1 MMHPQT
7 KMLCCCSMGAAWGS
21 PCEKCPAE
29 RTRELNCEKI
39 TFSKTISSSTISC
52 LGEHEILCGQV
63 PGQIMNP
70 ITNHTEEIDECALM
84 PTMCTHGRCMNTPG
98 SFECQ
103 CDRGYVY
110 DQDSHQCIDENE
122 CLQVRE
128 REKKRNIFSLTILIT
143 DRRFVQF
150 LVFQIPNPCSGNA
163 QCINKQGYFECVCPA
178 GYKLGLSQR
187 DCVDI
192 DECYERPGIC
202 NNGACNNLQGSFQC
216 ICHGGFALTRD
227 RDNCVDIDEC
237 QRNPNICNNGTC
249 VNTLGSYK
257 CICYQGF
264 KLSPNNDCA
273 GKFLFEN
280 YSN

>member
-1 MMHPQT
+1 MRKESCYLNYESGECFNPMMHPQT

-128 REKKRNIFSLTILIT
+128 KKRNI
-143 DRRFVQF
+143 
-150 LVFQIPNPCSGNA
+150 
-163 QCINKQGYFECVCPA
+163 
-178 GYKLGLSQR
+178 LS
-187 DCVDI
+187 DDF
-192 DECYERPGIC
+192 
-202 NNGACNNLQGSFQC
+202 NNGSEIRPISRFPDSKSVQRKCTVHKQAGLLRMCLPGRIQTGAEPTRLRR
-216 ICHGGFALTRD
+216 HRRMLRATRD
-227 RDNCVDIDEC
+227 MQ
-237 QRNPNICNNGTC
+237 QRRVQQSARQFPVHLPRRLRPHTG
-249 VNTLGSYK
+249 
-257 CICYQGF
+257 QGQLRGYRRVS
-264 KLSPNNDCA
+264 KESEYLQQRHLREHPWLVQVHLLSRIQA
-273 GKFLFEN
+273 
-280 YSN
+280 